1 MTSILFF
8 FQEDAIEKF
17 ERMQREIMS
26 SDIESVPYHAA
37 KLRNDRKVSRND
49 MF

>member
-1 MTSILFF
+1 MQLLK
-8 FQEDAIEKF
+8 EDAIEKF

-37 KLRNDRKVSRND
+37 KLRNDRKVGVL
-49 MF
+49 FL